1 MNAKVLVL
9 TCLACAG
16 HARRV
21 QTPTPEQDEA
31 NQVSALANFLMAFN
45 PSGPTPIGGT
55 SKSVVSTP
63 SSVAEFKDPLGL
75 YRKQDLLEIYRKQ
88 AALMVNR
95 VPGNLD
101 EETDGERPLLGY
113 LSTAPVLLTIN
124 LIITASALIEIQRA
138 FPSTQAFWQLFWK
151 PSCTDMFPTVDCDGN
166 LLEEFA
172 DALN

>member
-75 YRKQDLLEIYRKQ
+75 YREQGDFMRSLH
-88 AALMVNR
+88 ALMVNR

>member
-21 QTPTPEQDEA
+21 QTPTPEKDEA

-45 PSGPTPIGGT
+45 PSGPAPIRGT
-55 SKSVVSTP
+55 SKSEVSTP

-75 YRKQDLLEIYRKQ
+75 YNKPDYARILD
-88 AALMVNR
+88 ALMVNR